1 MFSNKLIKGLSWSW
15 EHILWSVQATDWL
28 VIVTS
33 LHSLSSLNT
42 NDSFQSEPWR
52 QSLLKSLELTVRE
65 RGRRLTRSRS
75 VCTTCLPSTPISIL
89 SSTTSTWQGQY
100 SHFSHFLR
108 LFSLDTFIPSAG
120 GSSGNRGRRR
130 RGCTRRLS
138 SPSRRSWRRGQR
150 LRLASA
156 ARGPAW

>member
-15 EHILWSVQATDWL
+15 EHIPWSAQARDWL

-33 LHSLSSLNT
+33 LHSLSSVNT
-42 NDSFQSEPWR
+42 NHSFQSEPWR
-52 QSLLKSLELTVRE
+52 QSLLRSPELTVRG

-75 VCTTCLPSTPISIL
+75 VCTTCHPSTPTLIL
-89 SSTTSTWQGQY
+89 SSTTSTWQGQ
-100 SHFSHFLR
+100 FLR
-108 LFSLDTFIPSAG
+108 LFSLETFIPCEG

-138 SPSRRSWRRGQR
+138 SPSRRSWRREQR

-156 ARGPAW
+156 APGPAW